1 MADNF
6 KQPVEEIKGYYRK
19 NDDKLDYYK
28 HALLEKKALK
38 LIFDSSAI
46 EDVPPDATA

>member
-1 MADNF
+1 MADSF

-19 NDDKLDYYK
+19 NDEKLDYYK

-46 EDVPPDATA
+46 EDVAPDATA